1 MAAQCDEVAKSV
13 ITKCIQKLGYLQL
26 KPEQLKVIM
35 EFVNGR
41 DVFAVLPTGYGKTLC
56 YACLPYELASRTT
69 PSIIHPSKVHLTPSV
84 LSNARDSNKFKI

>member
-1 MAAQCDEVAKSV
+1 
-13 ITKCIQKLGYLQL
+13 
-26 KPEQLKVIM
+26 M

-56 YACLPYELASRTT
+56 YACLPLIFDELASRTT

-84 LSNARDSNKFKI
+84 RNNARDSNKFKI